1 MNDTPN
7 PSPGPTVEEMLI
19 AIFRLLVVV
28 AIVAVTTTVLLIMAA
43 YGTPQ
48 PSGSAHVDQLLYRG
62 QLHTAASSTPPPTD
76 HYSAPPRSLGLI
88 ERTCK
93 NHYRITERG
102 RELLGDGEP
111 ETFLPPDGDYRSHK
125 SRLYRNQDGKCV
137 LCNGQFNYENM
148 EIDHITPRSRGGSDA
163 VENLQLLCRQCNR
176 RKSARSQSEAVGI
189 VRR

>member
-1 MNDTPN
+1 MRIPILQFLSSF
-7 PSPGPTVEEMLI
+7 PREREVYVEE
-19 AIFRLLVVV
+19 
-28 AIVAVTTTVLLIMAA
+28 IVEDLKKHLREHSNLTEE
-43 YGTPQ
+43 
-48 PSGSAHVDQLLYRG
+48 
-62 QLHTAASSTPPPTD
+62 AASHSQFRRNVGGALSGLKQDGRPKKK
-76 HYSAPPRSLGLI
+76 GLI

-102 RELLGDGEP
+102 REWLGDGAP
-111 ETFLPPDGDYRSHK
+111 ETPPPPDGDYRRHK

-176 RKSARSQSEAVGI
+176 RKSARPQSEAVGI